1 MKTSMFSFNLPLEAI
16 NQEIAMFL
24 EHGMKQCE
32 KQFGRE
38 IEKERPKEPFFWC
51 SLLSSQLAG
60 VDIMCI
66 LDAPNFKAYKRNH
79 RKPTGMWCG
88 ALVQTEDAGLCWM
101 TYKPNKGKWTI
112 YTEKLLNEWATY
124 RQLPA
129 DTPLHEVVSDI
140 LIESMDQ
147 DGILFRCPES
157 PDTLYQPLGSEL
169 SVIGKEIYIGS
180 TRCDIYS
187 SFVPQSVGELI
198 GVGSSIVPS
207 FHLPEGLAQL
217 AKDLGCSIN
226 VMPKIS

>member
-1 MKTSMFSFNLPLEAI
+1 MKTCMFSFNLPLEAI
-16 NQEIAMFL
+16 YQEIVMFL
-24 EHGMKQCE
+24 GNGLKQCE
-32 KQFGRE
+32 KVFRQD
-38 IEKERPKEPFFWC
+38 IEKERPREGFFSC
-51 SLLSSQLAG
+51 SLSYSQLAG

-101 TYKPNKGKWTI
+101 TYKPTKGKWTI
-112 YTEKLLNEWATY
+112 YTEKLLTEWATY

-157 PDTLYQPLGSEL
+157 LDTLYQPLGSEL
-169 SVIGKEIYIGS
+169 SIIGKEVNIGG
-180 TRCDIYS
+180 TRCDTYT
-187 SFVPQSVGELI
+187 SFVPQSVAELI

-207 FHLPEGLAQL
+207 FHLPEGLA
-217 AKDLGCSIN
+217 
-226 VMPKIS
+226 

>member
-1 MKTSMFSFNLPLEAI
+1 MFSFNLPLEAI
-16 NQEIAMFL
+16 YQEIVMFL
-24 EHGMKQCE
+24 GNGIKQYE
-32 KQFGRE
+32 KQFGIK

-51 SLLSSQLAG
+51 SLLSSQFAE

-66 LDAPNFKAYKRNH
+66 LDAPNFKTYKRNH

-101 TYKPNKGKWTI
+101 TYKPTKGKWTI
-112 YTEKLLNEWATY
+112 YTEKLLTEWATY

-157 PDTLYQPLGSEL
+157 LDTLYQPLGSEL
-169 SVIGKEIYIGS
+169 SIIGKEVNIGG
-180 TRCDIYS
+180 TLCDTYT
-187 SFVPQSVGELI
+187 SFVPQSVAELI

-207 FHLPEGLAQL
+207 FHLPDGLA
-217 AKDLGCSIN
+217 
-226 VMPKIS
+226 

>member
-1 MKTSMFSFNLPLEAI
+1 MFSFNLPLEAI
-16 NQEIAMFL
+16 YQEIVMFL
-24 EHGMKQCE
+24 GNGLKKCE
-32 KQFGRE
+32 KVFRQD
-38 IEKERPKEPFFWC
+38 IEKERPREGFFSC
-51 SLLSSQLAG
+51 SLSYSQLAG

-112 YTEKLLNEWATY
+112 YTEKLLTEWAAY

-169 SVIGKEIYIGS
+169 SVIGKEVNIGG
-180 TRCDIYS
+180 TRCDTYT
-187 SFVPQSVGELI
+187 SFVPQSVAELI

-207 FHLPEGLAQL
+207 FHLPDGLA
-217 AKDLGCSIN
+217 
-226 VMPKIS
+226 